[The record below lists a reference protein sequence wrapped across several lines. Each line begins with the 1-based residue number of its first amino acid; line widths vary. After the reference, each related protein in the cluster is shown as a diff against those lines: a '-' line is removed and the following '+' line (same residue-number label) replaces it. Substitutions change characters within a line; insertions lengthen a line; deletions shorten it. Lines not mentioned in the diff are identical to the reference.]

1 MQRTIVGIVL
11 GALAVGI
18 PAACSSTTGTST
30 TNNGEGGAASGGTG
44 AMGGEGGVLFPA
56 GSSSG
61 DASSSGSMTSSGS
74 VFDAGLEQFCMG
86 NGVIPI
92 PGTND
97 CTGDI
102 GKKVFLFAMCS
113 CTSFTSQNTVNTDSV
128 DASKPGMTLTGGSVG
143 VNGNYASSAFND
155 IQGAFVVGG
164 TFDSQNTHNVE
175 QNFTVAGTTHVG
187 APATAKSDAYLGAA
201 VTGPPDFFTISGK
214 MYTPVTANVNQVK
227 DLGGFSITPVTV
239 PTPCD
244 CTDQVDIA
252 AIVAAFK
259 TNNDNLTNM
268 ILTDAFTAMPNY
280 PKDITLPCGRYYFD
294 GIVVNN
300 PATLRL
306 QGRTVLAID
315 GNIDMSGP
323 LTIELAPGAE
333 LDMFVTG
340 TVFLNNAATIG
351 SQTSPKSTRIY
362 IAGNDVTMT
371 GQLALSANFYL
382 PNAVFNITN
391 DLEMWGALFAKQISS
406 SGRVKVHYDEGILK
420 IPGCQGGD
428 EPCKD
433 CGDCVNP
440 NPTCGA
446 DGTCGPCTNDQDCCP
461 PLTCD
466 LSGECVQPPPK

>member
-1 MQRTIVGIVL
+1 MKRTMIAVAL
-11 GALAVGI
+11 GMLAVGL
-18 PAACSSTTGTST
+18 PVACSSTTGTGS
-30 TNNGEGGAASGGTG
+30 TNNGEGGAAAGGSG
-44 AMGGEGGVLFPA
+44 AMGGEGGVLFPSA
-56 GSSSG
+56 SSSTSSSSG
-61 DASSSGSMTSSGS
+61 TMTTSSGS
-74 VFDAGLEQFCMG
+74 VFDAGLEAFCMG

-92 PGTND
+92 PGTTD

-113 CTSFTSQNTVNTDSV
+113 CTDITSQNTIDTDSV
-128 DASKPGMTLTGGSVG
+128 DASKPGMKLAGGSVG
-143 VNGNYASSAFND
+143 TNGNYACSANND
-155 IQGAFVVGG
+155 IQGALVVGG
-164 TFDSQNTHNVE
+164 TFDAQNTYNVV
-175 QNFTVAGTTHVG
+175 QNFTVASTTHVG
-187 APATAKSDAYLGAA
+187 APATAKSDAYLGAD
-201 VTGPPDFFTISGK
+201 VTGPPNNFTVSGK
-214 MYTPVTANVNQVK
+214 MYTPVMANVNQVNEQ
-227 DLGGFSITPVTV
+227 GGFSITPVTV
-239 PTPCD
+239 SPPCD

-252 AIVAAFK
+252 SIVAAFK
-259 TNNDNLTNM
+259 ANNDNLTNM
-268 ILTDAFTAMPNY
+268 ILTDALTSMPNY

-306 QGRTVLAID
+306 QGRTVMAID

-351 SQTSPKSTRIY
+351 SQSSPKSTRIY

-382 PNAVFNITN
+382 PNAIFNITN
-391 DLEMWGALFAKQISS
+391 DLEMWGALFAKKISS

-440 NPTCGA
+440 NPACGG
-446 DGTCGPCTNDQDCCP
+446 DGTCGPCTKDQDCCA
-461 PLTCD
+461 PLICD
-466 LSGECVQPPPK
+466 LLGECVPPPPK